1 MISKQPQC
9 APWCALIFVFLS
21 VSVFAYETDQ
31 LTNRSQEI
39 ADSTTV
45 LNRQVNLAI
54 TRVASGW
61 RGGPDRW
68 AFVQG
73 IYEQIGGPNWVDEI
87 ERYAM
92 FSPYV
97 ERIDA
102 PRWDGI
108 YGDMPLWR
116 TRIIY
121 FTGVS
126 KTIRLGGELVGTDKH
141 GHFISQGRKFYLR
154 YLKVGSEELAAK
166 RSAYTERGIFGSLLA
181 GAYSNADLV
190 ANYEGY
196 RFYRSLFEDDVV
208 PGKRAILRWQNG
220 AWIMQRPFDWNDHVN
235 EYWDEALNPSHYDA
249 LLQEAMAER
258 FVLYCPQYWS
268 DPQAYVVE
276 NDDALRTRY
285 WHLQL
290 RDNRQM
296 RLDSLCPIY
305 AAEVD
310 ETAISEVVYS
320 DDVCAASSEAC

>member
-1 MISKQPQC
+1 M
-9 APWCALIFVFLS
+9 LFLS
-21 VSVFAYETDQ
+21 AAVFAYETDQ
-31 LTNRSQEI
+31 LTNRSQDI
-39 ADSTTV
+39 ADSTAV

-54 TRVASGW
+54 TKVASSW
-61 RGGPDRW
+61 RGEPNRW
-68 AFVQG
+68 KFVQG
-73 IYEQIGGPNWVDEI
+73 LYEEIGGPNWVDEI

-116 TRIIY
+116 SRVIY

-126 KTIRLGGELVGTDKH
+126 KTIRLGGELVGTDKL
-141 GHFISQGRKFYLR
+141 GHFISQGRKFYRR
-154 YLKVGSEELAAK
+154 YLEMGSEELAAK

-196 RFYRSLFEDDVV
+196 RFFRSLFEDDVI
-208 PGKRAILRWQNG
+208 PGKRSILRWQNG
-220 AWIMQRPFDWNDHVN
+220 TWIMQRPFDWNDHVN

-249 LLQEAMAER
+249 LLYSTMMNR
-258 FVLYCPQYWS
+258 LVRYCPQYWS
-268 DPQAYVVE
+268 DPQSYVVE
-276 NDDALRTRY
+276 NDDELRACY
-285 WHLQL
+285 GHLGL
-290 RDNRQM
+290 RDNSQM
-296 RLDSLCPIY
+296 RLDALCPIY

-310 ETAISEVVYS
+310 EAAISEMIYS
-320 DDVCAASSEAC
+320 TAECAASAEVCY